1 MLQNIFIAVIFATN
15 AIARSLSYQ
24 PKLILA
30 DEPTGN
36 LDRETEQDIL
46 DIFLE
51 LAHEKGKCVIIVTHS
66 EVVANQVDQI
76 CEIKK

>member
-1 MLQNIFIAVIFATN
+1 MIFATN
-15 AIARSLSYQ
+15 VIARSLSYQ

-51 LAHEKGKCVIIVTHS
+51 LAHKKGKCVIIVTHS

-76 CEIKK
+76 YEIKK

>member
-1 MLQNIFIAVIFATN
+1 MIFATN
-15 AIARSLSYQ
+15 VIARSLSYQ

-51 LAHEKGKCVIIVTHS
+51 LAYEKGKCVIIVTHS

-76 CEIKK
+76 YEIKK

>member
-1 MLQNIFIAVIFATN
+1 MLQNIFIAVIFAAN
-15 AIARSLSYQ
+15 AIARSLSYH

-76 CEIKK
+76 YEIKK

>member
-1 MLQNIFIAVIFATN
+1 MIFATN
-15 AIARSLSYQ
+15 AIARSLFYQ

-76 CEIKK
+76 YEIKK